1 MAVRKTIGVCL
12 ALSLL
17 LGAGDLLAEPR
28 AASEVDSWIAEQELL
43 DIGILVLE
51 PGIKTKSY
59 LLAGYEPIN
68 PELRQ
73 SEAAFIAVH
82 LMRTLQESESF
93 GLVRMMPRNSL
104 SADLFVTGR
113 IRDSS
118 GRRLRLELE
127 VLDATGRRWLKRV
140 YKQKARPASYA
151 FSFHSNI
158 EPFQEVYDQFAD
170 DLIQAQSRMKGDYLE
185 VLRQIAD
192 LRFAAQLAPGIF
204 SGYLTVDRRGK
215 IELDR
220 LPSRDDPMMTRI
232 RTIRTRD
239 EFFLDLLAERYQG
252 FYAAMDRPYDDFR
265 ATRYEVELA
274 LRDASA
280 QAALANA
287 RVLLTPPSE
296 GLRVRNPWTGRAA
309 FYRRQ
314 VAARAEYLDEISSS
328 FAAELDPLK
337 LELDG
342 EVIRF
347 EGTIEDQYR
356 QWQGLLE
363 KIFETETGMS
373 ARTQVF
379 VNDLET
385 RH

>member
-1 MAVRKTIGVCL
+1 MAVTKPIGVCL

-17 LGAGDLLAEPR
+17 LGAGDLFAEPR
-28 AASEVDSWIAEQELL
+28 AGSEVGSWIPEQELL
-43 DIGILVLE
+43 DIGILVLD
-51 PGIKTKSY
+51 PGIKKKIY
-59 LLAGYEPIN
+59 LLSGYETIN

-73 SEAAFIAVH
+73 SEAAFVAVH
-82 LMRTLQESESF
+82 LMRTLQESGSF

-113 IRDSS
+113 IRESS
-118 GRRLRLELE
+118 GRRLGLELE

-158 EPFQEVYDQFAD
+158 EPFQEVYDQFVD
-170 DLIQAQSRMKGDYLE
+170 DLIRAQSRMRGDYLE

-192 LRFAAQLAPGIF
+192 LRFAEQLAPGIF
-204 SGYLTVDRRGK
+204 GGYLTVDRKGK

-274 LRDASA
+274 LRDARA
-280 QAALANA
+280 QANLANA

-296 GLRVRNPWTGRAA
+296 GLRRRNPWTGRAA
-309 FYRRQ
+309 FFRRQ
-314 VAARAEYLDEISSS
+314 VAAQAEYLDEISSS

-379 VNDLET
+379 VDDLDT

>member
-1 MAVRKTIGVCL
+1 MAVRKPIGVCL
-12 ALSLL
+12 ALSLM
-17 LGAGDLLAEPR
+17 LGAGDLSADSR
-28 AASEVDSWIAEQELL
+28 APSEVGSWIPEQELL
-43 DIGILVLE
+43 DIGILVLD
-51 PGIKTKSY
+51 PGIKKKSF
-59 LLAGYEPIN
+59 LLSGYKTIN
-68 PELRQ
+68 PELRR
-73 SEAAFIAVH
+73 SEAAFVAVH

-113 IRDSS
+113 IRESS
-118 GRRLRLELE
+118 GRRLGLELE

-140 YKQKARPASYA
+140 YKQEARPASYA

-158 EPFQEVYDQFAD
+158 EPFQEVYDQFVD
-170 DLIQAQSRMKGDYLE
+170 DLIRAQSRMKGDYLE

-204 SGYLTVDRRGK
+204 SGYLTVDRKGK

-232 RTIRTRD
+232 RALRTRD

-252 FYAAMDRPYDDFR
+252 FYATMDRPYDDFR

-274 LRDASA
+274 LRDARA
-280 QAALANA
+280 QANLANA

-296 GLRVRNPWTGRAA
+296 GLGRRNPWTHRAA
-309 FYRRQ
+309 FFRRQ
-314 VAARAEYLDEISSS
+314 AAAQAEFLDEISSS
-328 FAAELDPLK
+328 FAAEVDPLK
-337 LELDG
+337 IELEG

-373 ARTQVF
+373 ARTRVF
-379 VNDLET
+379 VDDIDTL
-385 RH
+385 H